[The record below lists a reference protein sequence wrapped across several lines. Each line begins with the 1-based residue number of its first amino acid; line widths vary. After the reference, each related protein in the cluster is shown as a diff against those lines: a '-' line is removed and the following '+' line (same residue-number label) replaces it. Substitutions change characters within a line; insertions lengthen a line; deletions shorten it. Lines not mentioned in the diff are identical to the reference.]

1 MKSFSWRL
9 YVSSLWVLIAVPLA
23 AQDPRGKLP
32 QLLLPSLSGR
42 QVIVDSGGAG
52 DFTTLSD
59 ALAFVAAQ
67 SRTDLARWLVQ
78 IYPGVP
84 AMSGLSQYEEISVS
98 IPSFTTV
105 EGVVGGWTNGKI
117 LGDVPT
123 IRLLGTSG
131 SLVTADD
138 GVVILNIDW
147 FDNTPTTGAVKIF
160 SAMGNVVTTNMSVRA
175 ASTVTNANAIDIVS
189 IENNGSLSANN
200 LNVMRTDANTQ
211 TRALVS
217 QIGSQGVT
225 IYGGRLRSGLG
236 SPALVE
242 NLAASSIQIFG
253 TRLEGGAAYDLK
265 RTGTGN
271 VVTQGVSYASDSGN
285 VSNGVLRG
293 DAMIVGKVCQIKAGP
308 GSPQGLQASNPCDLW
323 QRSDGPPY
331 LYVKVSGTTGN
342 GWAAVGTT
350 VTTNRPA
357 SCVATEQ
364 FYATATN
371 EFCTCIADNLAKCAT
386 FN

>member
-1 MKSFSWRL
+1 M
-9 YVSSLWVLIAVPLA
+9 LWVFIAFPLA
-23 AQDPRGKLP
+23 AQEPRTKP
-32 QLLLPSLSGR
+32 PRLLPPSLLSR
-42 QVIVDSGGAG
+42 QVTVDSGGAG
-52 DFTTLSD
+52 DFTTLSA
-59 ALAFVAAQ
+59 ALAFLATQ
-67 SRTDLARWLVQ
+67 PRTDLSRWLVQ
-78 IYPGVP
+78 LYPGVP
-84 AMSGLSQYEEISVS
+84 AGGGLSQYEEISVS

-105 EGVVGGWTNGKI
+105 EGVVGGWTNGKV
-117 LGDVPT
+117 LGDIPT

-131 SLVTADD
+131 SLVTADE
-138 GVVILNIDW
+138 GAVILNVDW
-147 FDNTPTTGAVKIF
+147 FDNTPTTAPVKIF
-160 SAMGNVVTTNMSVRA
+160 SAVGSVVTTNMSVRVA
-175 ASTVTNANAIDIVS
+175 PTVTNANAIDMVS

-200 LNVMRTDANTQ
+200 LNITRTDANTK
-211 TRALVS
+211 TRAIVA
-217 QIGSQGVT
+217 QVGSQGAA

-242 NLAASSIQIFG
+242 NLAASTFQLFG
-253 TRLEGGAAYDLK
+253 TRLEGGAEYDIK
-265 RTGTGN
+265 RSGTGS
-271 VVTQGVSYASDSGN
+271 VITQGISYASDSGN

-293 DAMIVGKVCQIKAGP
+293 DAIIVAKACQIKAGL
-308 GSPQGLQASNPCDLW
+308 GSPEGLQASNPCDLW

-371 EFCTCIADNLAKCAT
+371 EFCTCIANNTARCAT

>member
-1 MKSFSWRL
+1 MSFAWRML
-9 YVSSLWVLIAVPLA
+9 VSALWVFISIPLTAQEPRAEPPRLIPATLF
-23 AQDPRGKLP
+23 
-32 QLLLPSLSGR
+32 SR
-42 QVIVDSGGAG
+42 QVAVDSGGFG
-52 DFTTLSD
+52 DFTTLSA
-59 ALAFVAAQ
+59 ALEFVATQ
-67 SRTDLARWLVQ
+67 PRTDLSRWLVQ

-84 AMSGLSQYEEISVS
+84 AAGGLSQYEEISVS

-123 IRLLGTSG
+123 VRLLGTSG
-131 SLVTADD
+131 SLVTADE
-138 GVVILNIDW
+138 GAVVVNIDW
-147 FDNTPTTGAVKIF
+147 FDNTPTMAAVKIF
-160 SAMGNVVTTNMSVRA
+160 SALGNVVTTNMSVRVA
-175 ASTVTNANAIDIVS
+175 PTVTDAFAIDMVS
-189 IENNGSLSANN
+189 MENKGSLSATN
-200 LNVMRTDANTQ
+200 LNVMRTDANTK
-211 TRALVS
+211 TRGLVS
-217 QIGSQGVT
+217 QLGSQGAAL
-225 IYGGRLRSGLG
+225 YGGRLRSGLG

-242 NLAASSIQIFG
+242 NLAASTLQLFG
-253 TRLEGGAAYDLK
+253 TRLEGGAAYDVK
-265 RTGTGN
+265 KTGTGS
-271 VVTQGVSYASDSGN
+271 VITQGVSYASDSGN

-293 DAMIVGKVCQIKAGP
+293 DAIIVGKVCQIKAGL
-308 GSPQGLQASNPCDLW
+308 GSPEGLQASSPCDLW
-323 QRSDGPPY
+323 QRTDGPPY

-371 EFCTCIADNLAKCAT
+371 EFCTCIANNTARCAT

>member
-1 MKSFSWRL
+1 MV
-9 YVSSLWVLIAVPLA
+9 VSTLWVLVAVPLT
-23 AQDPRGKLP
+23 AQEPRAEPPRLIP
-32 QLLLPSLSGR
+32 ATLFSR
-42 QVIVDSGGAG
+42 QVAVDSGGSG
-52 DFTTLSD
+52 DFTTLSA
-59 ALAFVAAQ
+59 ALEFVAAQ
-67 SRTDLARWLVQ
+67 PRTDLSRWLVQ

-84 AMSGLSQYEEISVS
+84 AAGGLSQYEETSVS

-123 IRLLGTSG
+123 VRLLGTSG
-131 SLVTADD
+131 SLVMADE
-138 GVVILNIDW
+138 GAVVLNVDW
-147 FDNTPTTGAVKIF
+147 FDDSPATAAVKIF
-160 SAMGNVVTTNMSVRA
+160 SALGNVVTTNMSVRVA
-175 ASTVTNANAIDIVS
+175 PTVANAWAIDMVS
-189 IENNGSLSANN
+189 IENKGSLSATN
-200 LNVMRTDANTQ
+200 LNVMRTDANTK
-211 TRALVS
+211 TRGLVS
-217 QIGSQGVT
+217 QVGSQGAAL
-225 IYGGRLRSGLG
+225 YGGRLRSGLG

-242 NLAASSIQIFG
+242 NLAVTSIQLFG

-265 RTGTGN
+265 RTGTGGLI
-271 VVTQGVSYASDSGN
+271 TQGVSYASEFGN

-350 VTTNRPA
+350 VTANRPA

-371 EFCTCIADNLAKCAT
+371 EFCTCIADNTARCAT

>member
-1 MKSFSWRL
+1 MKSFSWRM
-9 YVSSLWVLIAVPLA
+9 YVSALWVFVAFPLT
-23 AQDPRGKLP
+23 AQEPRAKP
-32 QLLLPSLSGR
+32 PRRTSGSPFSR
-42 QVIVDSGGAG
+42 EVAVDSGGSG
-52 DFTTLSD
+52 DFTTLSA
-59 ALAFVAAQ
+59 ALEFVATQ
-67 SRTDLARWLVQ
+67 PRTNLSRWLVQ

-84 AMSGLSQYEEISVS
+84 AAGGSSQYEETSVS
-98 IPSFTTV
+98 IPGFTTLQ
-105 EGVVGGWTNGKI
+105 GVVGGWTNGQV

-138 GVVILNIDW
+138 GVVILNVDW
-147 FDNTPTTGAVKIF
+147 FDNTPTTGAMKIF
-160 SAMGNVVTTNMSVRA
+160 SALGTVVTTNMSVRVA
-175 ASTVTNANAIDIVS
+175 PTVTNANAIDMVS
-189 IENNGSLSANN
+189 IENSGSLSANN
-200 LNVMRTDANTQ
+200 LNVMRTDANTK
-211 TRALVS
+211 TRALVA
-217 QIGSQGVT
+217 QAGSLGGAV
-225 IYGGRLRSGLG
+225 YGGRLRSGLG

-242 NLAASSIQIFG
+242 NLAASNLQLFG
-253 TRLEGGAAYDLK
+253 TRLEGGAAFDIK
-265 RTGTGN
+265 RTGTGG
-271 VVTQGVSYASDSGN
+271 VVTQGISYASDTGN
-285 VSNGVLRG
+285 VSNGILRG
-293 DAMIVGKVCQIKAGP
+293 DAIIVAKVCQIKAGS
-308 GSPQGLQASNPCDLW
+308 GSPQGLQTSSPCDLW

-371 EFCTCIADNLAKCAT
+371 EFCTCIADNIARCAT

>member
-1 MKSFSWRL
+1 MKSFSWRMFVSAL
-9 YVSSLWVLIAVPLA
+9 WVFIAFPLTAQEPRAILPRLLPTPVSS
-23 AQDPRGKLP
+23 
-32 QLLLPSLSGR
+32 R
-42 QVIVDSGGAG
+42 QVTVDSGGAG
-52 DFTTLSD
+52 DFPTLSA
-59 ALAFVAAQ
+59 ALAFVATQ
-67 SRTDLARWLVQ
+67 PRSDLSRWLVQ

-84 AMSGLSQYEEISVS
+84 ALGGLSQYEETSVS

-105 EGVVGGWTNGKI
+105 EGVVGGWTNGKL

-123 IRLLGTSG
+123 VRLLGSSG
-131 SLVTADD
+131 SLVTAAD
-138 GVVILNIDW
+138 GVVILNVDW
-147 FDNTPTTGAVKIF
+147 FDNTATTAAVKIF

-175 ASTVTNANAIDIVS
+175 ASTVTNANAIDMVS

-200 LNVMRTDANTQ
+200 LNVMRTDSNTQ
-211 TRALVS
+211 TRALVA
-217 QIGSQGVT
+217 QVGSQGTT

-242 NLAASSIQIFG
+242 NLAASNLQLFG

-265 RTGTGN
+265 RTGTGS
-271 VVTQGVSYASDSGN
+271 VFTQGVSYTSESGMI
-285 VSNGVLRG
+285 SNGIVRG
-293 DAMIVGKVCQIKAGP
+293 EFIVVARTCQIKAGP
-308 GSPQGLQASNPCDLW
+308 GSPEGVQPSNPCDLW

-350 VTTNRPA
+350 VTANRPA
-357 SCVATEQ
+357 SCIATEQ

-371 EFCTCIADNLAKCAT
+371 EFCTCIADNTAKCAT